1 MSFTSD
7 RSRTDLPRA
16 RVPAADAPRAE
27 KLTGIVA
34 GVVIVA
40 ALYLGREVLIPIT
53 LSVLLSFV
61 LAPLV
66 LLLQRMWV
74 PKIPAVLLS
83 VITALGVLLVLGG
96 IIGTQIASLSQDLP
110 RYQSTIETKVSSV
123 RSFATGHLKEIT
135 TKIGKETSGDG
146 ASLAAA
152 PAAPGGQKPMPV
164 VVQQPAPTPIHLLQ
178 QVLSP
183 IVSPLETIGI
193 VFVVAIFILMQRE
206 DLRDRMIRLFG
217 SDDLLRTTAA
227 LDDAGSRLGRYFL
240 TQLGINALFGV
251 IIGIGLTV
259 IGVPNPILWGVL
271 GALLRFVPYVGSAI
285 AAILPIALAA
295 AVDPGW
301 SMVAWT
307 AALFVVTEGVMGQVV
322 EPLVYGHATGLSP
335 VAVIV
340 VAIFWS
346 WIWGPIGLILSTP
359 LTLCLVVMG
368 RHIERLEFLDVL
380 LGDRPALTP
389 IESFY
394 QRMLANDDDEMLRRA
409 GTSLKQRSLSSYYDD
424 IVLKGLMLAAAD
436 MQRGALL
443 PERAI
448 QINQAVQELVHDLD
462 GYDDIDPAPG
472 ATEQPLAGKR
482 REDREV
488 PVTPPLLDAGPATE
502 LLPSHWQGQSPVLCV
517 AGRGP
522 LDLAASAM
530 LAQLLRKHA
539 IGARIASH
547 TDVSRDTIDT
557 FDASGIAMICV
568 SYLDLGGN
576 PVRIRSLLRRLRQRV
591 PNVPIMIGL
600 WPATAENDSKSETPS
615 DEADR
620 NELRSQIGADFYA
633 GSLTE
638 AVSECVRFAHE
649 EAAEPA
655 GQASRIERSVAAG

>member
-1 MSFTSD
+1 MSFAS
-7 RSRTDLPRA
+7 SRPTADLPRA
-16 RVPAADAPRAE
+16 RVPAADTPPAE

-66 LLLQRMWV
+66 LLLQRLWV

-96 IIGTQIASLSQDLP
+96 IIGTQIASLSSDLP
-110 RYQSTIETKVSSV
+110 RYQSTIEHKVASV
-123 RSFATGHLKEIT
+123 RSFTSGHLREIT
-135 TKIGKETSGDG
+135 NKIGKETSGG
-146 ASLAAA
+146 GPQATA
-152 PAAPGGQKPMPV
+152 PTAPDGQKPMPV
-164 VVQQPAPTPIHLLQ
+164 VVQQPSPTPIHLLQ

-251 IIGIGLTV
+251 IIGVGLML

-271 GALLRFVPYVGSAI
+271 GTLLRFVPYVGSAI

-301 SMVAWT
+301 SMVAWA
-307 AALFVVTEGVMGQVV
+307 AALFVVTEGAMGQVV

-368 RHIERLEFLDVL
+368 RHIERLEFLDIL

-394 QRMLANDDDEMLRRA
+394 QRMLANDDDEMLRQA

-448 QINQAVQELVHDLD
+448 QINQAVQELVNDLD
-462 GYDDIDPAPG
+462 GHDDLDPSPG

-488 PVTPPLLDAGPATE
+488 PVTPPPLDTAPART
-502 LLPSHWQGQSPVLCV
+502 LLPSHWQGHSPILCV

-522 LDLAASAM
+522 LDLAASTM
-530 LAQLLRKHA
+530 LAQLLKKHA
-539 IGARIASH
+539 IGARVASH
-547 TDVSRDTIDT
+547 NDVSRETIDT
-557 FDASGIAMICV
+557 FDVSGIAMICV
-568 SYLDLGGN
+568 SYLDLSGN
-576 PVRIRSLLRRLRQRV
+576 PVRIRGLLRRLRQRI
-591 PNVPIMIGL
+591 PDVPIMMGL
-600 WPATAENDSKSETPS
+600 WPASTEGDPRSGAPDDHAT
-615 DEADR
+615 DD
-620 NELRSQIGADFYA
+620 ELRSQIGADFYA
-633 GSLTE
+633 GSLAE
-638 AVSECVRFAHE
+638 AVSECVRFAHM
-649 EAAEPA
+649 EAE
-655 GQASRIERSVAAG
+655 ASAV